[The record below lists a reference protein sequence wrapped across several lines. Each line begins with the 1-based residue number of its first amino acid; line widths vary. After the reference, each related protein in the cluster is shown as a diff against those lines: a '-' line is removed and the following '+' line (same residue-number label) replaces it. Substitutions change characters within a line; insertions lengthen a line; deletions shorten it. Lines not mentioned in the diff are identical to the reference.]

1 MPETRWPSRHRFVLV
16 KHRNHGVGKTWSY
29 RKDGVLGRFY
39 HLRDTDVDDY
49 EASGYINTTDGSTM
63 DDGLTKIQVLGVMSD
78 NIPVLFDFHNDYHW
92 VEGDDNNIIWNDSLW
107 GVIANTYP
115 DGDHSSKPMIRH
127 FLYHNGP
134 RNPTNAVTV
143 NYDDLRKAASGNREH
158 NYKYRT
164 KSGNIYDKPSDRN
177 MCPGTPQWGFK
188 ANTHN
193 YRSEI
198 RCRYDITDRGQMNAL
213 AASLKKYGPDDRTNT
228 SDQIKPILEK
238 FCLRD
243 DNYEIDDLGGLG
255 DTISCKEIVGD
266 VGLLSYFCRS
276 TSGGGVDGIYNAVK
290 YSDLCSY
297 GNLNNHNDGN
307 YRNVWRYVCEGVNAT
322 KKRCETT
329 TPNTNWGKRVCEEN
343 SLYNVPACDLFWAT
357 ESTLAAKPVD
367 NPGIEDPCSG
377 PEANRPQVCNATQ
390 GIIDSLNEAFEQ
402 VNFNVTGI
410 SRAEERRLCYDGSG
424 RGANSVYDWEKVT
437 KNDELCTTQIQVCNN
452 PIDLNGVVNS
462 VVNAAQTCTQNS
474 GGGGGGGGGGDSGD
488 PEIIEGSDPTETARS
503 PSDQP
508 APAPTPEPEE
518 KSFVQRWWWMLLLV
532 VVLVMMMVMGIVV
545 VV

>member
-1 MPETRWPSRHRFVLV
+1 MPETPWPSGHKFRLAERSD
-16 KHRNHGVGKTWSY
+16 GGGAWIYASGGK
-29 RKDGVLGRFY
+29 LGKFY
-39 HLRDTDVDDY
+39 HLDNTKLGDY
-49 EASGYINTTDGSTM
+49 KASAYINTTNGSTM
-63 DDGLTKIQVLGVMSD
+63 DNGFTKLQVLGVMSSD
-78 NIPVLFDFHNDYHW
+78 SIPVLFDFHDDYHW

-115 DGDHSSKPMIRH
+115 DGDQFDKPMIRH
-127 FLYHNGP
+127 YLYHNGP

-143 NYDDLRKAASGNREH
+143 NYDDLRKAASGNREY

-193 YRSEI
+193 YLSEI
-198 RCRYDITDRGQMNAL
+198 RCRYDLTDRGQMNAL
-213 AASLKKYGPDDRTNT
+213 AASLKKYGPDDQTNT
-228 SDQIKPILEK
+228 SEQIKPILEK
-238 FCLRD
+238 FCLRG

-266 VGLLSYFCRS
+266 VGLLSNFCRY
-276 TSGGGVDGIYNAVK
+276 TSGAGADGIYNAVK

-297 GNLNNHNDGN
+297 ENLQSNSDGN
-307 YRNVWRYVCEGVNAT
+307 YRNVWKSVCKGVNAN
-322 KKRCETT
+322 KKMCETT
-329 TPNTNWGKRVCEEN
+329 TPNINWGKRMCEEN

-357 ESTLAAKPVD
+357 ESTLAARPGD
-367 NPGIEDPCSG
+367 NPGIEDPCSPEL
-377 PEANRPQVCNATQ
+377 PEANRPPACNNTQ
-390 GIIDSLNEAFEQ
+390 GVVDRIDEAFASGN
-402 VNFNVTGI
+402 VNVSGGI
-410 SRAEERRLCYDGSG
+410 SSGAERRLCYDGSG
-424 RGANSVYDWEKVT
+424 RGANAVYDWKKVT
-437 KNDELCTTQIQVCNN
+437 KEPDLCTTQIQICNN
-452 PIDLNGVVNS
+452 PLS
-462 VVNAAQTCTQNS
+462 VSGAVASNFNQTVICTQNS
-474 GGGGGGGGGGDSGD
+474 GGGGGGGGGGGD

-518 KSFVQRWWWMLLLV
+518 KSFVQRWWWVLLLV